1 MSKQSRQS
9 RQSRQSGKTVRY
21 AVVGVGNIAQ
31 VAVLP
36 AFEHAAENSELVAL
50 ISSDPTKR
58 ELLPDLYRSVTV
70 TGGYTR
76 FEEVLREAE
85 VDAVYIATPNS
96 LHREFT
102 ERASRAGVH
111 VLCEKPMAPTVA
123 DCEAMIA
130 VCEANDVKLMIAYRL
145 HFEEANLAAIEALR
159 AGEIGDPRIFT
170 SVFTQQV
177 RPGDIRTRSALAGG
191 AIYDMGIYPINA
203 VRYLFR
209 EEPVEVS
216 AVVSSSGDA
225 RFEGVDETT
234 TAILRFASGRVAQL
248 TVSLGAASSG
258 WYRVIGTEGDLHGE
272 PIYSYNKPLRHR
284 ITREGQVREVEFA
297 PRDQFAPELVMFSR
311 CILEGREPEP
321 SGFEGL
327 ADIRIIEA
335 ILRSAYDHK
344 AVALPPWSRPARP
357 DMRQEL
363 QKPPVHPPGPVHA
376 PSPSVR

>member
-1 MSKQSRQS
+1 MSKQSA
-9 RQSRQSGKTVRY
+9 KKVRY

-50 ISSDPTKR
+50 VSSDPDKR
-58 ELLPDLYRSVTV
+58 EQLPDLYRSVTV
-70 TGGYTR
+70 TGGYTQ
-76 FEEVLREAE
+76 FEEVLAEAE
-85 VDAVYIATPNS
+85 VDAVYIATPNT

-102 ERASRAGVH
+102 ERAARVGVH

-130 VCEANDVKLMIAYRL
+130 VCKTHDVKLMIAYRL
-145 HFEEANLAAIEALR
+145 HFEEANLAAIEALQS
-159 AGEIGDPRIFT
+159 GEIGDPRIFT

-191 AIYDMGIYPINA
+191 AIYDMGVYPINA
-203 VRYLFR
+203 ARYLFR
-209 EEPVEVS
+209 EEPIEVS

-234 TAILRFASGRVAQL
+234 TAVLRFASGRVAQL
-248 TVSLGAASSG
+248 TVSLGAAAAG
-258 WYRVIGTEGDLHGE
+258 WYRVVGTEGDLHGE
-272 PIYSYNKPLRHR
+272 PIYGYDKPLRHR
-284 ITREGQVREVEFA
+284 ITREGKVREVEFA
-297 PRDQFAPELVMFSR
+297 RRDQFAPELVMFSR
-311 CILEGREPEP
+311 CVLENRDPEP

-327 ADIRIIEA
+327 ADIRIVEA
-335 ILRSAYDHK
+335 ILRSSRDRK

-357 DMRQEL
+357 DMRQEM
-363 QKPPVHPPGPVHA
+363 QKPPVDPPEMIHA
-376 PSPSVR
+376 PSPGIR